1 MDGNKVPPSVRALI
15 FIGYTA
21 NCSNHHI
28 ISRCR
33 SLPTTGPSSHYDYI
47 RSDSKGNMGPRLR
60 HPSQTSATIF
70 SNLKFMLSVIEYLG
84 RYCGDY
90 MLVLCQKL
98 HIGKYDR
105 QNFSPSE
112 TSAPNC
118 PKVEWLDQPRL
129 YTRNNEFTARDQH
142 STTNKIKL
150 PIFKMPSTIY
160 VVPLFRYA
168 GHSNQ

>member
-1 MDGNKVPPSVRALI
+1 MTISEAILRGTWGHGYGTPVKHLPP
-15 FIGYTA
+15 F
-21 NCSNHHI
+21 
-28 ISRCR
+28 
-33 SLPTTGPSSHYDYI
+33 
-47 RSDSKGNMGPRLR
+47 
-60 HPSQTSATIF
+60 F